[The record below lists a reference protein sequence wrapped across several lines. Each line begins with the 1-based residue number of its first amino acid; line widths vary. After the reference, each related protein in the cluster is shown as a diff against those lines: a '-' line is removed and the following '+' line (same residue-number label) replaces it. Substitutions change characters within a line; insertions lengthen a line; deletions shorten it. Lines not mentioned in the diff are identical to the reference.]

1 VVVVAAV
8 VATAARDVL
17 GAVVLG
23 LTEVVE
29 ARAASAAAL

>member
-1 VVVVAAV
+1 VVAAV

-23 LTEVVE
+23 LTAVVEE